1 MEKSRPEGER
11 RGVKSAKVLLGR
23 RFTVQ
28 GRVQGVGFRDF
39 VQRAAR
45 RLSLTGYAKNLADG
59 SVLVCVVGWEES
71 ISEIESIVRQGPR
84 WAEVRGLNVEEMEAQ
99 PFDDFRIV
107 G

>member
-1 MEKSRPEGER
+1 
-11 RGVKSAKVLLGR
+11 
-23 RFTVQ
+23 
-28 GRVQGVGFRDF
+28 
-39 VQRAAR
+39 
-45 RLSLTGYAKNLADG
+45 
-59 SVLVCVVGWEES
+59 VGWDES